1 LIRQSDKNS
10 MSVPALTYPQQAYE
24 YVRNGILN
32 LTYKPG
38 EYLSDSHIAAELS
51 ISRTPVREAFH
62 RLEHEGFLIN
72 EARRGW
78 RVYSLSLEDIQD
90 IFDLKEAIEGMLAR
104 KAAACADE
112 ELRQALRDACEQM
125 VVAAEKGDSDAWFE
139 NDVRLHRLIQTMAA
153 NERAERLVAT
163 LNDQWHRVRIGF
175 IAMQARMERSASEHQ
190 AFVDAILAGD
200 GEAAEQQ
207 MRSHLRGVRDDL
219 ERLLVNIVLPFA
231 QNGV

>member
-1 LIRQSDKNS
+1 

-24 YVRNGILN
+24 YVRNRILN

-38 EYLSDSHIAAELS
+38 EYLSDSQIAADLS

-78 RVYSLSLEDIQD
+78 RVYSLSLEDIHD

-104 KAAACADE
+104 KAATCTDE
-112 ELRQALRDACEQM
+112 DLRQALREACDQM
-125 VVAAEKGDSDAWFE
+125 LVAAEKRDTDAWFE
-139 NDVRLHRLIQTMAA
+139 NDVRLHRVIQTMAD
-153 NERAERLVAT
+153 NERADRLVAT

-200 GEAAEQQ
+200 AEAAEQT
-207 MRSHLRGVRDDL
+207 MKAHLRGVRDDL
-219 ERLLVNIVLPFA
+219 ERLLVNVVLPFA